1 MDTIKISE
9 KKGVKMIAHRGVSGL
24 ERENTNAAFVA
35 AGNRSYFGIETDIH
49 KTVDGKYVI
58 IHDDTT
64 GRVAVDNLIV
74 ELSTYDTLRSLT
86 LLNMDGK
93 KSRSDLKIPNLA
105 EYISIN
111 KKYGKTAVL
120 ELKNAFTEAEIFEIC
135 DMIDALGYLDGVIFI
150 SFCYDNLVYL
160 RKKYPNQAAQFLT
173 SKYDEFLIGRLK
185 EYNLDLDIRDTA
197 LNAENVAAIKAAGI
211 TINCWT
217 VDNAARAEELIGYG
231 VDMITTNILE

>member
-1 MDTIKISE
+1 MDTIKITE
-9 KKGVKMIAHRGVSGL
+9 KKGTKIIAHRGVSGL

-64 GRVAVDNLIV
+64 GRVAVDNMTV

-86 LLNMDGK
+86 LLDMDGK

-120 ELKNAFTEAEIFEIC
+120 ELKNAFTEAEIYEIC
-135 DMIDALGYLDGVIFI
+135 DMINALGYLDGVIFI

-185 EYNLDLDIRDTA
+185 EHNLDLDIHHAA
-197 LNAENVAAIKAAGI
+197 LNADNTAAIKAAGI

>member
-1 MDTIKISE
+1 MDTIKIPN

-24 ERENTNAAFVA
+24 ERENTNAAFLA

-49 KTVDGKYVI
+49 KTVDGKYVL

-64 GRVAVDNLIV
+64 GRVAIDSLTV
-74 ELSTYDTLRSLT
+74 ELSTYETLRSLT

-135 DMIDALGYLDGVIFI
+135 DMINDLGYLDGVIFI

-185 EYNLDLDIRDTA
+185 EHNLDLDIRDTA
-197 LNAENVAAIKAAGI
+197 LNAENVAALKAAGI

-217 VDNAARAEELIGYG
+217 VDNTARAEELIGYG

>member
-1 MDTIKISE
+1 MDTIKVPS
-9 KKGVKMIAHRGVSGL
+9 KKGVKFIAHRGVSGI

-49 KTVDGKYVI
+49 KTVDGNYVI

-64 GRVAVDNLIV
+64 GRVAIDNLTV

-86 LLNMDGK
+86 LLNTDGK

-105 EYISIN
+105 EYIGIN
-111 KKYGKTAVL
+111 KKYGKVAVL
-120 ELKNAFTEAEIFEIC
+120 ELKNAFMEAEIFDIC
-135 DMIDALGYLDGVIFI
+135 EKIDELGYLDNVIFI

-160 RKKYPNQAAQFLT
+160 RKKYPKQPAQFLT
-173 SKYDEFLIGRLK
+173 SKYDEFLISRLK
-185 EYNLDLDIRDTA
+185 EHSLDLDIRESA
-197 LNAENVAAIKAAGI
+197 LTAENTAALKAAGI

-217 VDNAARAEELIGYG
+217 VDDAARAEELIGYG